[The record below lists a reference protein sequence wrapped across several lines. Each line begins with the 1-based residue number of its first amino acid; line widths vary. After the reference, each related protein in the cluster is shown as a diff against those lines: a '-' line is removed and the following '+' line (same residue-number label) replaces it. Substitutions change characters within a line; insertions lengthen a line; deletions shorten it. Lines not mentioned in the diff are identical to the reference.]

1 MNDDLGALILGSRQ
15 PAPAAPPAA
24 PRGAAPARAPAPAP
38 APAAAPAA
46 AGDDLGALILG
57 RQPAGAPPPAP
68 IGRAPAAPRTPAQE
82 QGVSDLQDVIGQMR
96 ERLQDTIP
104 GSPTHRRITSD
115 IAVAERELA
124 IQRGQP
130 VPAMPAAPAA
140 APAAVAAPTAPAMA
154 NGVSDVARRL
164 FGGLE
169 AAGTVVGGVAAAVP
183 AGLRGL
189 YELAATRDPA
199 AAARAVEETQAGIM
213 GRLTSGMSPE
223 GQRYAAALGRGME
236 VLNVPAERIGLATLS
251 GTGSPAAA
259 TAAEIVLN
267 PLNLA
272 AALVPARGAVAGRTV
287 RPTAPVAPAPAA
299 APPLP
304 GGARILTPEETIAPQ
319 VVPTVA
325 ERMARAE
332 AGVPMGAAPVAAGA
346 APVAGAAGVPAGVA
360 ATQATGQPAPFGSVG
375 AAAAS
380 RGATL
385 DAAIAMA
392 TPELRGQLEAVKRSG
407 GRVNQRA
414 LDRHLEA
421 DSLPIPV
428 RLTEGQATGDIVKIS
443 DEFNRRG
450 QPGGEQIAYRLKQQ
464 NDALQQNLVAIRD
477 SAAPNVYGTNLVENG
492 QLLINAYKAIDETR
506 NLQIRSLYRQLEDAN
521 GGRFPVDGKAFV
533 ADADRLLGK
542 KLKTEFVPPSIR
554 RQMDQFR
561 EQPMNFEQFEALRTN
576 IASEIRKA
584 ERAGD
589 GNAEMALGLVRQSL
603 ENLPMTGADAV
614 RLKAI
619 ADQARGAA
627 RARFQMLEK
636 DPAYKA
642 AVSDRVAAD
651 DFINKF
657 VISGKRDNIRT
668 MVDQFGRGSDAHQ
681 VVQAGTIN
689 WLRGKAGIVGEA
701 EGNFSQAGYNKA
713 LQTLEPRLLDIVDA
727 EHANQLRTLG
737 DVARYTQ
744 QQRTGSFPGTSGTA
758 IALARAG
765 VGKIVGAAEQ
775 AVPIVGPIV
784 GVGREALAKRAAQRE
799 ISEMLKPG
807 AGIEAPKRGKK
818 IRDMAEEGQ
827 P

>member
-1 MNDDLGALILGSRQ
+1 MNDELGALILGKQ
-15 PAPAAPPAA
+15 PAPPAA
-24 PRGAAPARAPAPAP
+24 SAPATRAPAAAS
-38 APAAAPAA
+38 APAAAPA
-46 AGDDLGALILG
+46 DDLGALILG
-57 RQPAGAPPPAP
+57 RQPAPAP
-68 IGRAPAAPRTPAQE
+68 APRPPAAPTTAAQQQGLQE
-82 QGVSDLQDVIGQMR
+82 LQGVVERAR
-96 ERLQDTIP
+96 ERLRDTIP
-104 GSPTHRRITSD
+104 GTPTYQRVAGD
-115 IAVAERELA
+115 IAEAERELA
-124 IQRGQP
+124 RAGIT
-130 VPAMPAAPAA
+130 VPAAPAA
-140 APAAVAAPTAPAMA
+140 EPAAAPS
-154 NGVSDVARRL
+154 GVSSVARKV

-169 AAGTVVGGVAAAVP
+169 AAGATVGGIAAAVP

-199 AAARAVEETQAGIM
+199 AAAAAVERTQAGIM

-223 GQRYAAALGRGME
+223 GQRYTEAIGRGMQT
-236 VLNVPAERIGLATLS
+236 LNVPAEQIGLATL
-251 GTGSPAAA
+251 GATGSPGAA

-272 AALVPARGAVAGRTV
+272 AALVPARGALAGRTV
-287 RPTAPVAPAPAA
+287 RQPAPAAPAPAA
-299 APPLP
+299 ALP
-304 GGARILTPEETIAPQ
+304 GGARILTPEETIARQ
-319 VVPTVA
+319 TVPTVA

-332 AGVPMGAAPVAAGA
+332 GGMPATAAAAAPA
-346 APVAGAAGVPAGVA
+346 
-360 ATQATGQPAPFGSVG
+360 QAAPFGSVG

-392 TPELRGQLEAVKRSG
+392 TPELAAELQVLKKRGA
-407 GRVNQRA
+407 RVNQIA
-414 LDRHLEA
+414 LDRQLEA

-428 RLTEGQATGDIVKIS
+428 RLTPGQATGDVVKLS
-443 DEFNRRG
+443 DEFNARG
-450 QPGGEQIAYRLKQQ
+450 RPGGEQVAYRLKQQ

-492 QLLINAYKAIDETR
+492 QTLINTYKAIDETR
-506 NLQIRSLYRQLEDAN
+506 NIQIRSLYKQLEDAA

-542 KLKTEFVPPSIR
+542 KLKTEFVPPTIR

-561 EQPMNFEQFEALRTN
+561 EQPMTFEQFEALRTN

-614 RLKAI
+614 RLKAL
-619 ADQARGAA
+619 ADQARAAA

-642 AVSDRVAAD
+642 AVNDKVAAD
-651 DFINKF
+651 DFVNKF

-681 VVQAGTIN
+681 VMAAGTIN

-713 LQTLEPRLLDIVDA
+713 LQTLEPRLLDLMEA

-737 DVARYTQ
+737 NVARYTQ
-744 QQRTGSFPGTSGTA
+744 QQRTGSFVGTSSTGTQ
-758 IALARAG
+758 LLRAG
-765 VGKIVGAAEQ
+765 VGKVVGAAEQ

-784 GVGREALAKRAAQRE
+784 GAGREAMARRAAQQE
-799 ISEMLKPG
+799 IADMLKPG
-807 AGIEAPKRGKK
+807 AGIEAPKKAGKTK
-818 IRDMAEEGQ
+818 IRDMATEGQ

>member
-1 MNDDLGALILGSRQ
+1 MNDELGALILGKQ
-15 PAPAAPPAA
+15 PAPPAA
-24 PRGAAPARAPAPAP
+24 PAPAPR
-38 APAAAPAA
+38 APAAAPASA
-46 AGDDLGALILG
+46 AAPADDLGALILG
-57 RQPAGAPPPAP
+57 RQPAPAP
-68 IGRAPAAPRTPAQE
+68 APRAPSAPTTAAQQQGLQE
-82 QGVSDLQDVIGQMR
+82 LQGVVERAR
-96 ERLQDTIP
+96 ERLRDTIP
-104 GSPTHRRITSD
+104 GTPTYQRVAGD
-115 IAVAERELA
+115 IAEAERELA
-124 IQRGQP
+124 RAGIT
-130 VPAMPAAPAA
+130 VPAAPAA
-140 APAAVAAPTAPAMA
+140 EPAAAPS
-154 NGVSDVARRL
+154 GVSSVARRL

-169 AAGTVVGGVAAAVP
+169 AAGATVGGIAAAVP

-199 AAARAVEETQAGIM
+199 AAAAAVERTQAGIM
-213 GRLTSGMSPE
+213 GRLTSGMTPE
-223 GQRYAAALGRGME
+223 GQRYTEAIGRGME
-236 VLNVPAERIGLATLS
+236 VLNVPAERIGLATL
-251 GTGSPAAA
+251 GATGSPGAA

-272 AALVPARGAVAGRTV
+272 AALVPARGAIAGRTV
-287 RPTAPVAPAPAA
+287 RQPTPAAPAPAA
-299 APPLP
+299 ALP
-304 GGARILTPEETIAPQ
+304 GGARILTPEETIARQ
-319 VVPTVA
+319 TVPTVA

-332 AGVPMGAAPVAAGA
+332 GGMPATAVAAAPAAAGVTPTTAAAGA
-346 APVAGAAGVPAGVA
+346 AAA
-360 ATQATGQPAPFGSVG
+360 QAAPFGSVG

-392 TPELRGQLEAVKRSG
+392 TPELAAELQVLKKRGA
-407 GRVNQRA
+407 RVNQVA
-414 LDRHLEA
+414 LDRQLEA

-428 RLTEGQATGDIVKIS
+428 RLTPGQATGDVVKLS
-443 DEFNRRG
+443 DEFNARG
-450 QPGGEQIAYRLKQQ
+450 RPGGEQVAYRLKQQ

-492 QLLINAYKAIDETR
+492 QTLINTYKAIDETR
-506 NLQIRSLYRQLEDAN
+506 NIQIRSLYKQLEDAA

-542 KLKTEFVPPSIR
+542 KLKTEFVPPTIR

-561 EQPMNFEQFEALRTN
+561 EQPMTFEQFEALRTN

-614 RLKAI
+614 RLKAL
-619 ADQARGAA
+619 ADQARAAA

-642 AVSDRVAAD
+642 AVNDKVAAD
-651 DFINKF
+651 DFVNKF
-657 VISGKRDNIRT
+657 VISGKKQNIQT

-681 VVQAGTIN
+681 VMAAGTIN

-713 LQTLEPRLLDIVDA
+713 LQTLEPRLLDLMEA

-737 DVARYTQ
+737 NVARYTQ
-744 QQRTGSFPGTSGTA
+744 QQRTGSFVGTSSTGTQ
-758 IALARAG
+758 LLRAS
-765 VGKIVGAAEQ
+765 VGKVVGAAEQ

-784 GVGREALAKRAAQRE
+784 GAGREAMARRAAQQE
-799 ISEMLKPG
+799 IADMLKPG
-807 AGIEAPKRGKK
+807 AGIEAPKKGAK
-818 IRDMAEEGQ
+818 IRDMATEGQ